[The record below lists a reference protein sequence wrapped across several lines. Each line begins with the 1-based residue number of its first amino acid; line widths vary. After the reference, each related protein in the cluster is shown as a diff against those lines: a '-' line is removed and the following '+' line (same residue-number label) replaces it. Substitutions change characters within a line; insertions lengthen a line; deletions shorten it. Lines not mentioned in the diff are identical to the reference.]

1 MREEVDVADTLS
13 HEEIGVAD
21 KFSGE
26 EVGVADKLS
35 FEEIGVADKF
45 FYYTSSGEEG
55 SQNIWVSATLNV
67 PFERTAFLKGFQD
80 ALQDYPEFAC
90 RPVISRNKLFHKPLS
105 APAPLVEDEKP
116 RHFVTPETND
126 YPYLFRLAGN
136 RIVFSFYH
144 GISDVDGCWKFFMCV
159 LEHYAKRAGYL
170 EKSAAD
176 TSSQEEQMPST
187 PVCADLSAHAPQP
200 DNSLPQTPHRDLTGE
215 KGKVHHC
222 KSDNDQTDTREND
235 PYRFFAD
242 ENAIPPAK
250 LYAGPLFII
259 PEKRRSDNVIKTTT
273 VTCSLKEL
281 LSLTKSFKTS
291 VAPFIMNAFIQAIA
305 KTYDVGDET
314 IVGMVAAN
322 LRQFFPTQTLRNFS
336 DALIMTSLDTKGQ
349 TTYAEQARALRDI
362 MKNQMS
368 PDQFAHGFYD
378 RVLWIEEQEASRTPL
393 ADLAKQYEQ
402 ALISDKNPPF
412 TFGLSYPGKLEP
424 TETLKDFIIE
434 TGFGGNTGLLYAAGF
449 HSYNDTFSLGIS
461 QRFESM
467 KLTEA
472 VITELRETGLTL
484 TEPVVSETV
493 ADCLLT
499 EELSHV

>member
-1 MREEVDVADTLS
+1 MR
-13 HEEIGVAD
+13 
-21 KFSGE
+21 E

-35 FEEIGVADKF
+35 GEEIGTADTFSREEMGIPDKLPYKEIGVADKF

-67 PFERTAFLKGFQD
+67 PFERTAFLEGFQD
-80 ALQDYPEFAC
+80 ALQDYPEFA
-90 RPVISRNKLFHKPLS
+90 RTPVISHNKIFHKPLN
-105 APAPLVEDEKP
+105 AAAPLVEDEKH
-116 RHFVTPETND
+116 RHFATPETNG
-126 YPYLFRLAGN
+126 YPYLFRRTGN

-159 LEHYAKRAGYL
+159 LEHYAKRIGYL
-170 EKSAAD
+170 RIGYLTE
-176 TSSQEEQMPST
+176 
-187 PVCADLSAHAPQP
+187 
-200 DNSLPQTPHRDLTGE
+200 RDY
-215 KGKVHHC
+215 
-222 KSDNDQTDTREND
+222 DQTNTREND

-242 ENAIPPAK
+242 KNATPPAK

-259 PEKRRSDNVIKTTT
+259 PEKRRNENVIKTTT
-273 VTCSLKEL
+273 VTCSLEEL

-336 DALIMTSLDTKGQ
+336 DALIMTSLDTEEQ
-349 TTYAEQARALRDI
+349 TTYAKQAQALRDV
-362 MKNQMS
+362 MKKQMS
-368 PDQFAHGFYD
+368 PNQFAHGFYD
-378 RVLWIEEQEASRTPL
+378 RVLWIEEQEASSTPL
-393 ADLAKQYEQ
+393 ADLAKRYEQ

-424 TETLKDFIIE
+424 PETLRDLIAK

-467 KLTEA
+467 KLTEMI
-472 VITELRETGLTL
+472 ITELCEAGLTL
-484 TEPVVSETV
+484 TKPLISETV

-499 EELSHV
+499 EELPHV